1 MKMRRF
7 ALGSLSE
14 KHGTVSKR
22 WKGERRFLIVDEMR
36 RFTVGFVNMKPSLF
50 PSRKTAV
57 PEMRRSLS
65 DSSEHEEAERP
76 THPLRT
82 GYEMHLM
89 VRICLPPRPN
99 PVKVLTEQIVITN
112 YDQRFCRVTNP
123 KSRD

>member
-1 MKMRRF
+1 
-7 ALGSLSE
+7 
-14 KHGTVSKR
+14 
-22 WKGERRFLIVDEMR
+22 MR

-50 PSRKTAV
+50 PSRKTAQTAV

-82 GYEMHLM
+82 GYVMNIIA
-89 VRICLPPRPN
+89 RILSPPRSN

-112 YDQRFCRVTNP
+112 YDQ
-123 KSRD
+123 SD